1 VTRSARAS
9 RLTAT
14 IEINMATPPTL
25 DRGLGLGQA
34 TAINITQIVGAGVF
48 ATIPLILGVLPGSYA
63 LLAWL
68 VAGVLI
74 LFDSLIWGELGA
86 ALPAAGGSYH
96 FLLESYGRSRW
107 GRLMAFLFVWQ
118 ILISGPLEIG
128 SGLVAAAQFS
138 TAFSAVKEFDDAHTI
153 KGDIVLRE
161 VTKPPAT
168 LDEEPVVEQTKVG
181 MAIGPTRL
189 FGFGLGLTIIALL
202 YRRVNTLGKLSVIF
216 LIGVFAVLGWVLV
229 EGALHFDPS
238 TAFDTSLSDKERPES
253 WGLALGAGMAL
264 AIFSY
269 FGYYNVCYL
278 GAEVRDPARTIPKS
292 ILLSALIVVL
302 MFTLTHLA
310 IVGVIPWRE
319 AAKETDNLTAEFM
332 NRLHGAWARNLVTVL
347 LIASCFASCFSGMLG
362 YSRVPYA
369 AAKEGHFFRWFAAV
383 HPRLHIPHRA
393 LLLIGA
399 MVLFWS
405 FFSLGDIINALIAT
419 RILEQF
425 VAQIFGVMMLRH
437 LQRDRPRPWRMW
449 LYPLPCLVALV
460 GWLFVYISTGPLFI
474 AIGVTTLAAGLVV
487 FVIWAARRGEWP
499 FRRAD

>member
-1 VTRSARAS
+1 MSH
-9 RLTAT
+9 
-14 IEINMATPPTL
+14 PPTL
-25 DRGLGLGQA
+25 ERGLGLGQA
-34 TAINITQIVGAGVF
+34 TAVNITQIVGAGVF
-48 ATIPLILGVLPGSYA
+48 ATIPLILGVLPGPYA

-68 VAGVLI
+68 VGGVLI

-96 FLLESYGRSRW
+96 FLLESYGRHRW

-138 TAFSAVKEFDDAHTI
+138 RAFPGVKKFDREYTI
-153 KGDIVLRE
+153 TIGIVTE
-161 VTKPPAT
+161 EAPPAAEG
-168 LDEEPVVEQTKVG
+168 EEPGEPKVLG
-181 MAIGPTRL
+181 AQISPTRL
-189 FGFGLGLTIIALL
+189 FGFALGVAIIALL
-202 YRRVNTLGKLSVIF
+202 YRRVTTLGKLSVIF
-216 LIGVFAVLGWVLV
+216 LVGVFAVLIWVIV
-229 EGALHFDPS
+229 EGALHFDVS
-238 TAFDTSLSDKERPES
+238 TAFDASLSEGERPES

-269 FGYYNVCYL
+269 FGYYNICYL
-278 GAEVRDPARTIPKS
+278 GAEVRNPARTIPKS
-292 ILLSALIVVL
+292 ILLSALVVVVL
-302 MFTLTHLA
+302 FTLTHLA

-319 AAKETDNLTAEFM
+319 AAKETDNLTAKFM
-332 NRLHGAWARNLVTVL
+332 YDLHGAWARDVVTLL
-347 LIASCFASCFSGMLG
+347 LIGSCFASCFSGMLG

-383 HPRLHIPHRA
+383 HPTLHIPHRA

-425 VAQIFGVMMLRH
+425 VAQVFGVMLLHH
-437 LQRDRPRPWRMW
+437 LQPDRPRPWKMW
-449 LYPLPCLVALV
+449 VYPLPCLVALV
-460 GWLFVYISTGPLFI
+460 GWLFVYISTGTLFI
-474 AIGVTTLAAGLVV
+474 AIGATTLVAGLVV
-487 FVIWAARRGEWP
+487 FVIWAARCGEWP
-499 FRRAD
+499 FTSPRPPPATPGR

>member
-1 VTRSARAS
+1 MTS
-9 RLTAT
+9 
-14 IEINMATPPTL
+14 TPKPTL
-25 DRGLGLGQA
+25 ERGLGLGQA
-34 TAINITQIVGAGVF
+34 TAVNITQIVGAGVF
-48 ATIPLILGVLPGSYA
+48 ATIPLILGVLPGPYA

-74 LFDSLIWGELGA
+74 LCDSMIWGELGA

-96 FLLESYGRSRW
+96 FLLETYGRHRW

-118 ILISGPLEIG
+118 ILISGPLEVG

-138 TAFSAVKEFDDAHTI
+138 RSFSGVKKLDRDNTI
-153 KGDIVLRE
+153 TIGIVTE
-161 VTKPPAT
+161 EAPPAAEG
-168 LDEEPVVEQTKVG
+168 EEPGEPKVLG
-181 MAIGPTRL
+181 AQVSPTRL
-189 FGFGLGLTIIALL
+189 FGFAMGVAIIVML
-202 YRRVNTLGKLSVIF
+202 YRRVTTLGTLSVVF
-216 LIGVFAVLGWVLV
+216 LVGVFAILLWVIID
-229 EGALHFDPS
+229 GALHFHPAA
-238 TAFDTSLSDKERPES
+238 AFDATVSEGERPES

-269 FGYYNVCYL
+269 FGYYNICYL
-278 GAEVRDPARTIPKS
+278 GAEVRNPARTIPRS
-292 ILLSALIVVL
+292 ILLSALIVVVL
-302 MFTLTHLA
+302 FALTHLA
-310 IVGVIPWRE
+310 IVGVMPWRE

-332 NRLHGAWARNLVTVL
+332 NRLHGPWARDVVTVL
-347 LIASCFASCFSGMLG
+347 LIGSCFASCFSGMLG

-425 VAQIFGVMMLRH
+425 VAQIFGVMLLRH
-437 LQRDRPRPWRMW
+437 RQPDRPRPWRMW

-460 GWLFVYISTGPLFI
+460 GWLFVYRSTGTLFI
-474 AIGVTTLAAGLVV
+474 AIGATTLVAGLIV
-487 FVIWAARRGEWP
+487 FVVWAMRRGEWP
-499 FRRAD
+499 FTRRAVP

>member
-1 VTRSARAS
+1 
-9 RLTAT
+9 
-14 IEINMATPPTL
+14 
-25 DRGLGLGQA
+25 
-34 TAINITQIVGAGVF
+34 VF
-48 ATIPLILGVLPGSYA
+48 ATIPLILGVLPGPYA

-96 FLLESYGRSRW
+96 FLLESYGRHRW

-138 TAFSAVKEFDDAHTI
+138 TAFGDVKTFDEKYTHKAEIVIADADDPAERKTI
-153 KGDIVLRE
+153 GI
-161 VTKPPAT
+161 AF
-168 LDEEPVVEQTKVG
+168 
-181 MAIGPTRL
+181 GPTRL
-189 FGFGLGLTIIALL
+189 FGFALGVAIIALL
-202 YRRVNTLGKLSVIF
+202 YRRVTTLGKLSVIF
-216 LIGVFAVLGWVLV
+216 LVGVFAVLLWVIV
-229 EGALHFDPS
+229 DGALHFSPS
-238 TAFDTSLSDKERPES
+238 VAFDASLADGERPAN
-253 WGLALGAGMAL
+253 WGWAVGGGMSF

-269 FGYYNVCYL
+269 FGYYNICYL

-292 ILLSALIVVL
+292 ILLSSLIVVVL
-302 MFTLTHLA
+302 FTLTHLA
-310 IVGVIPWRE
+310 LVGVVPWRE
-319 AAKETDNLTAEFM
+319 TLSGEAKDNLTAVFM
-332 NRLHGAWARNLVTVL
+332 DRLHGAWARNLITLL
-347 LIASCFASCFSGMLG
+347 LIGSCFASCFSGMLG

-393 LLLIGA
+393 LLLIGG

-405 FFSLGDIINALIAT
+405 FFGLDDIIKALVTT

-425 VAQIFGVMMLRH
+425 VAQVFGVMMLRH
-437 LQRDRPRPWRMW
+437 LQPDRPRPWRMW

-460 GWLFVYISTGPLFI
+460 GWLFVYISTGTFFI
-474 AIGVTTLAAGLVV
+474 ALGATTLVCGLGV
-487 FVIWAARRGEWP
+487 FIIWAMQTDQWP
-499 FRRAD
+499 FISRPRPPATRGR

>member
-1 VTRSARAS
+1 MNPAP
-9 RLTAT
+9 
-14 IEINMATPPTL
+14 IPTL

-48 ATIPLILGVLPGSYA
+48 ATIPLILGVLPGPYA

-96 FLLESYGRSRW
+96 FLLESFGRHRW

-138 TAFSAVKEFDDAHTI
+138 TAFSTVKEFDEAHTRSI
-153 KGDIVLRE
+153 E
-161 VTKPPAT
+161 VTVDDSDPTNPKKIG
-168 LDEEPVVEQTKVG
+168 V
-181 MAIGPTRL
+181 AIGPTRL
-189 FGFGLGLTIIALL
+189 FGFALGVTIIALL
-202 YRRVNTLGKLSVIF
+202 YRRVTTLGKLSVVF
-216 LIGVFAVLGWVLV
+216 LIGVFAVLIWVIV
-229 EGALHFDPS
+229 EGAIHFDPS
-238 TAFDTSLSDKERPES
+238 MAFDASLTESERPQS
-253 WGLALGAGMAL
+253 WGWTLGGGMSF

-269 FGYYNVCYL
+269 FGYYNICYL

-292 ILLSALIVVL
+292 ILLSSLIVVL
-302 MFTLTHLA
+302 LFTLTHLA
-310 IVGVIPWRE
+310 LVGVVPWHETLSGE
-319 AAKETDNLTAEFM
+319 AKDNLTAVFM
-332 NRLHGAWARNLVTVL
+332 SRLHGPWARGLVTLL
-347 LIASCFASCFSGMLG
+347 LIGSCFASCFSGMLG

-369 AAKEGHFFRWFAAV
+369 AAKEGHFFRWFAAL
-383 HPRLHIPHRA
+383 HPRLHIPHRG

-405 FFSLGDIINALIAT
+405 FFSLDDIIKALVTT

-425 VAQIFGVMMLRH
+425 VAQVFGVMMLRH
-437 LQRDRPRPWRMW
+437 LQPNRPRPWKMW

-460 GWLFVYISTGPLFI
+460 GWLFVYVATGTFFI
-474 AIGVTTLAAGLVV
+474 AIGATTLVCGLIV
-487 FVIWAARRGEWP
+487 FVIWAMRRGEWP
-499 FRRAD
+499 FTRSSV